1 MRTTS
6 GFECD
11 IDRERLKNMELVDA
25 LADMQDD
32 DVLAVSRVVRLLFTK
47 EEKKRLYDH
56 LRTPDGRVPPDAI
69 GVELNEIFSM
79 LGEEGK
85 KS

>member
-11 IDRERLKNMELVDA
+11 IDRGRLKNMELVDA

-32 DVLAVSRVVRLLFTK
+32 DVLAVSHVVRLLLTK

-56 LRTPDGRVPPDAI
+56 LRTPEGRVPPDAI
-69 GVELNEIFSM
+69 GVELKEIFSM

>member
-1 MRTTS
+1 MKTTS

-11 IDRERLKNMELVDA
+11 INKDRLKNMELVDA

-32 DVLAVSRVVRLLFTK
+32 DVLAVSRVVKLLFTK
-47 EEKKRLYDH
+47 EEKRRLYDH
-56 LRTPDGRVPPDAI
+56 VRTPEGTVPPDAI
-69 GVELNEIFSM
+69 GAELNEIFSL
-79 LGEEGK
+79 LGDEGK